1 MTHQW
6 IRASSVLALVVVAAV
21 SGCGGAKVPSAAE
34 QEQRL
39 KDTEAAMNKGMD
51 AMKGIKPPKPQR

>member
-1 MTHQW
+1 MTHRW
-6 IRASSVLALVVVAAV
+6 IRASSLLALLVVATA
-21 SGCGGAKVPSAAE
+21 SGCGGAKTPSPAE

-39 KDTEAAMNKGMD
+39 KDTEASMNKGMD